1 MVYLFTSEY
10 NSVVCRII
18 DWLNFYKIEY
28 RRLHNY
34 VKEFEVINYFD
45 EINSIESKKNND
57 FYFFYKI
64 SNNIEYEHNIKIKNQ
79 LFYEYLFGF
88 FSAIDEKRKFGNILY
103 NNSVSKVKVL
113 KEAKKLDILIPDT
126 LITNKKDN
134 LKYFLSKHGSIIT
147 KPCHELL
154 ELKFDKKVYRSYT
167 SEVTLNDLEYLS
179 ETFGI
184 SMFQQNVEK
193 KCDIKTVYLNGV
205 FYSQAIFSQKNINT
219 KIDFRKYDFNKM
231 SRMNTFKIPN
241 ELENKLEALLQK
253 FTLKFA
259 ILDLILDTN
268 DNLYFLEIN
277 VDGVYDSISLD
288 CNYYIEKKIVEIF
301 YGQETK

>member
-45 EINSIESKKNND
+45 EINSIENKKNND

-113 KEAKKLDILIPDT
+113 KEAQKLDILIPDT

-134 LKYFLSKHGSIIT
+134 LKFFLS
-147 KPCHELL
+147 
-154 ELKFDKKVYRSYT
+154 D
-167 SEVTLNDLEYLS
+167 
-179 ETFGI
+179 
-184 SMFQQNVEK
+184 
-193 KCDIKTVYLNGV
+193 
-205 FYSQAIFSQKNINT
+205 
-219 KIDFRKYDFNKM
+219 RK
-231 SRMNTFKIPN
+231 S
-241 ELENKLEALLQK
+241 
-253 FTLKFA
+253 
-259 ILDLILDTN
+259 
-268 DNLYFLEIN
+268 
-277 VDGVYDSISLD
+277 VV
-288 CNYYIEKKIVEIF
+288 
-301 YGQETK
+301 